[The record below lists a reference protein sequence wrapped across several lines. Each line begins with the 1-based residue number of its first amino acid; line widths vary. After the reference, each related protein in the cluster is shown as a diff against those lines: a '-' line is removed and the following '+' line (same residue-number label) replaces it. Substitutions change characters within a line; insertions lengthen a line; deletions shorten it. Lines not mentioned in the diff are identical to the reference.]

1 MNAAPASA
9 RRWGCTYLKSIAINA
24 YALHCFGNMRLD
36 ANGIT
41 KYRMELMKMMFPA
54 KEVVERLRK
63 EYPVGC
69 RIVLDSMDD
78 PYHHIPAGTQGV
90 CHGVDDAGSVMVAWD
105 CGSSLSVAYGADR
118 AHRVASEEEVKKS
131 LDWLG
136 KRQRKAA
143 GGGHCPRCGA
153 PLESFAHHALS
164 RRADII
170 ICDADGTAE
179 AFEDAGMAPRMP
191 LTQWW
196 CVQNNWKL

>member
-1 MNAAPASA
+1 
-9 RRWGCTYLKSIAINA
+9 
-24 YALHCFGNMRLD
+24 
-36 ANGIT
+36 
-41 KYRMELMKMMFPA
+41 MMFPA

-118 AHRVASEEEVKKS
+118 AHRAASEEEVKKS

-153 PLESFAHHALS
+153 PLESFARHALS
-164 RRADII
+164 RRANVM
-170 ICDADGTAE
+170 ICDEDSMRE
-179 AFEDAGMAPRMP
+179 ALEDTEIMERLP
-191 LTQWW
+191 LMHWIAITEPI
-196 CVQNNWKL
+196 